1 LIAFPTETVYGLAG
15 LFGERRIRDRIYA
28 AKGRPENL
36 PLPVQVGSVSDLRRW
51 WPGLAPEVES
61 LATRFCPGPMTMV
74 LPVEGGTIGVRIP
87 DHPVALAVL
96 AAVGRPLWV
105 TSANRSG
112 LPPSKTADEVA
123 LLFKDDLA
131 WLIEGAPACRGL
143 ASTVVDLTDWP
154 LRWKILRTG
163 PIDSAE
169 IEKALRMPPDG
180 KVQG

>member
-1 LIAFPTETVYGLAG
+1 
-15 LFGERRIRDRIYA
+15 
-28 AKGRPENL
+28 
-36 PLPVQVGSVSDLRRW
+36 
-51 WPGLAPEVES
+51 
-61 LATRFCPGPMTMV
+61 MTMV